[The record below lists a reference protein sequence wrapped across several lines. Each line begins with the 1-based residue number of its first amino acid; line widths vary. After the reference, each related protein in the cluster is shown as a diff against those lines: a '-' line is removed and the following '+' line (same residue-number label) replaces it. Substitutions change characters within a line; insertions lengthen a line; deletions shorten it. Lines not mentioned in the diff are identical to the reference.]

1 MDRVLVF
8 FMASLFTVI
17 IALIFMG
24 LAYLILAKWK
34 KINMF
39 TARVQKHGV
48 YFIIGKKN
56 KIDPNLVNQK
66 ITENE
71 YNLTKAEEDKFIDG
85 ILAAKDQLNA
95 KAAGN

>member
-34 KINMF
+34 KINML

-48 YFIIGKKN
+48 YFIIGKRN

-95 KAAGN
+95 KTAGN

>member
-1 MDRVLVF
+1 MDRMLVF
-8 FMASLFTVI
+8 FMASLFTVL